1 MRAKGKA
8 RTYVSFSLLPHM
20 KKGLSAMKTRKYPKS
35 RKMINLLGDVGII
48 IFTYLI
54 MAYLMLPSSAWHAHR
69 ELYSGMLPLTIVLT
83 ILIFI
88 INDLYTIA
96 KRRFSEVIISLAV
109 SLFMVLVLIMALSFF
124 IHGFAYSRVLVLVST
139 LVEFVLLSVW
149 KRIMQKWEQNLHGT
163 QRVMLIGSEEEC
175 QHVYWRMSA
184 QPQIKW
190 KLRRVVINSKLDW
203 RKEADRYRIDIIVIC
218 SDVPLATRSAI
229 VNYCAD
235 KEIQPYIIPSAY
247 EIFCNEA
254 TLQRIDDVPVF
265 MPKSLRLSVEHRFI
279 KRTMDIILSGI
290 AAICAL
296 PFGIPA
302 AIAIK
307 LEDHGPIFY
316 SQVRV
321 GRFGKEY
328 KVYKFRS
335 MRVDAEKYSGPQLA
349 AEDDPRITKV
359 GKFIRA
365 TRLDELPQILNVLN
379 GDMSLVG
386 PRPERPYFV
395 KKFIKQ
401 TPEYAY
407 RHNVKPGITGLAQ
420 VFAKYNTTP
429 YDKLVY
435 DLMYIENF
443 SIAQDLVIMVQTVKI
458 LFTKSAT
465 EGVSDQDVDISKYE

>member
-1 MRAKGKA
+1 
-8 RTYVSFSLLPHM
+8 
-20 KKGLSAMKTRKYPKS
+20 MKTRKYPKS
-35 RKMINLLGDVGII
+35 RKLINVIGDIAII
-48 IFTYLI
+48 VLTYLGMMWAI
-54 MAYLMLPSSAWHAHR
+54 LPYSAWSAHHA
-69 ELYSGMLPLTIVLT
+69 LYSGSLPLIVVLT

-88 INDLYTIA
+88 INDLYTIE

-109 SLFMVLVLIMALSFF
+109 SLFMALVLIMALSFF
-124 IHGFAYSRVLVLVST
+124 IHEFSYSRVLIVAST
-139 LVEFVLLSVW
+139 VVEFVLLAFW
-149 KRIMQKWEQNLHGT
+149 KRLMQQWEQHLHGM

-184 QPQIKW
+184 QPQFHW
-190 KLRRVVINSKLDW
+190 KLRRVVMNSKLDW
-203 RKEADRYRIDIIVIC
+203 RKEADRYDIDIIVIC
-218 SDVPLATRSAI
+218 SDVPLTMRSAI
-229 VNYCAD
+229 VKYCVN
-235 KEIQPYIIPSAY
+235 KEIQPFIIPGAY
-247 EIFCNEA
+247 EIFCNGA

-265 MPKSLRLSVEHRFI
+265 SPRSLRLSVEHRFI
-279 KRTMDIILSGI
+279 KRAMDLILAGF

-296 PFGIPA
+296 PFAIPV

-349 AEDDPRITKV
+349 SEDDPRITKV

-386 PRPERPYFV
+386 PRPERPFFV
-395 KKFIKQ
+395 KQFIQK

-443 SIAQDLVIMVQTVKI
+443 SIIQDLVIMVQTVKI

-465 EGVSDQDVDISKYE
+465 EGVGGDHNIDLSKYEN